1 MRELA
6 RGVRSIGHHAW
17 CIGITALVACAPS
30 PSTQPLGWGPLSP
43 GMRMDTPRQHPA
55 PRAQRST
62 HEPTEEG
69 QTTPSTA
76 STETKVAEQPAAEAP
91 KPAASEAPKTEP
103 PKGKVAPSA
112 AAFVGEYTGEDVAVY
127 HIESLPDRTEK
138 DPKARMRVTSSSDT
152 ALAFELVDS
161 SNGNEICTL
170 TGTLGEAGVS
180 IAKGQ
185 KCFEQSAEDAS
196 TSATVQSGTASVDQ
210 SRLLFDLDMSFVMEV
225 AGRKLGGSLSYHF
238 DGKRK

>member
-1 MRELA
+1 
-6 RGVRSIGHHAW
+6 
-17 CIGITALVACAPS
+17 
-30 PSTQPLGWGPLSP
+30 
-43 GMRMDTPRQHPA
+43 MRMDA
-55 PRAQRST
+55 PRHTAPHAKKDT
-62 HEPTEEG
+62 HGKNEPSPA
-69 QTTPSTA
+69 TPSPTPA
-76 STETKVAEQPAAEAP
+76 ETKVAEQPAAESP
-91 KPAASEAPKTEP
+91 KPAATDGSKAET
-103 PKGKVAPSA
+103 PKGKAGLTA
-112 AAFVGEYTGEDVAVY
+112 AAFVGDYTGEDVAVY

-138 DPKARMRVTSSSDT
+138 DPKARLKVTSTSDT

-170 TGTLGEAGVS
+170 SGTLSDAGVA

-185 KCFEQSAEDAS
+185 KCFEQSGEDAS